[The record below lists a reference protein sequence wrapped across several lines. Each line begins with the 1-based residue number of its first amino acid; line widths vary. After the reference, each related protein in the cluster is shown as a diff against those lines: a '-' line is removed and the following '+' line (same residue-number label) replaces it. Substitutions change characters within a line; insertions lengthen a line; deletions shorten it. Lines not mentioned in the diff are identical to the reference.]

1 VERSAIDRSGH
12 IPPRARVRNGSEVPP
27 RKIPWNLPFIIR
39 IFYLSSKLD
48 IGERRKEMAS
58 AAPAGTGT
66 MHIEAVREDA
76 SPSRT
81 GLAEG
86 YMKIEYAMKIECAQ
100 CWRPMTSTTTGWK

>member
-1 VERSAIDRSGH
+1 LTDPDTYLPGPAFEKAPRFLREKSPGTFPSSSAS
-12 IPPRARVRNGSEVPP
+12 
-27 RKIPWNLPFIIR
+27 L
-39 IFYLSSKLD
+39 YLSPKLD
-48 IGERRKEMAS
+48 IGERRKEMAG